1 MAALAPGILN
11 EMPGWPVPGVQIVK
25 GGRKIQ
31 EEKKKNAGRLEGEI
45 GREQQFVNNV
55 YRHSLALASRLVP
68 PPPPHFP
75 GVQFDSLP
83 TDRRALV
90 SERLEQAN
98 ARRNERVFEW
108 IQ

>member
-1 MAALAPGILN
+1 M
-11 EMPGWPVPGVQIVK
+11 
-25 GGRKIQ
+25 
-31 EEKKKNAGRLEGEI
+31 

-55 YRHSLALASRLVP
+55 YRHSLALASALVP
-68 PPPPHFP
+68 APPPPHSP

-83 TDRRALV
+83 TDRRALL

>member
-1 MAALAPGILN
+1 M
-11 EMPGWPVPGVQIVK
+11 
-25 GGRKIQ
+25 
-31 EEKKKNAGRLEGEI
+31 

-68 PPPPHFP
+68 HPPSFP

-83 TDRRALV
+83 TDRRALL

-98 ARRNERVFEW
+98 ARRNERVFEG

>member
-1 MAALAPGILN
+1 M
-11 EMPGWPVPGVQIVK
+11 
-25 GGRKIQ
+25 
-31 EEKKKNAGRLEGEI
+31 

-55 YRHSLALASRLVP
+55 YRHSLALASSP
-68 PPPPHFP
+68 PPPPYFP

>member
-31 EEKKKNAGRLEGEI
+31 EEKKKQCLQAFPR
-45 GREQQFVNNV
+45 
-55 YRHSLALASRLVP
+55 SRLSP
-68 PPPPHFP
+68 RPPPPHFP

>member
-1 MAALAPGILN
+1 MLTMFTGI
-11 EMPGWPVPGVQIVK
+11 P
-25 GGRKIQ
+25 
-31 EEKKKNAGRLEGEI
+31 
-45 GREQQFVNNV
+45 
-55 YRHSLALASRLVP
+55 SLSHLASSP
-68 PPPPHFP
+68 TPPHFP

-98 ARRNERVFEW
+98 ARRNERVFEG

>member
-1 MAALAPGILN
+1 M
-11 EMPGWPVPGVQIVK
+11 
-25 GGRKIQ
+25 
-31 EEKKKNAGRLEGEI
+31 

-68 PPPPHFP
+68 PPPHFP

-83 TDRRALV
+83 TDRRALL
-90 SERLEQAN
+90 SERLEQVN
-98 ARRNERVFEW
+98 ARRNERVFEG